1 MDTSKP
7 KRKRT
12 RPRRDVALMVT
23 CLTDLMR
30 PSVGFAA
37 VRLLERAGC
46 RVTVPDRQTCCG
58 QPAYNS
64 GEINAAVPVARAVI
78 ELFEPYDYVVVPS
91 GSCAGMLCQHYPAL
105 FEGEWHDRALALAA
119 KTWELTRFLTEVA
132 PLPARKQPSLNATVT
147 YHDSCAGLR
156 ELDIKQQ
163 PRQLLAQQCGV
174 EVKEL
179 AQTEVCCGFGGTFCT
194 KMPAIS
200 TKMAD
205 DKLDSAVAS
214 GAQLLLGGDLG
225 CLLHI
230 AGRARRRG
238 LELEVR
244 HVAEVLAGVP
254 KGPGIG
260 EPRR

>member
-1 MDTSKP
+1 MENQKP
-7 KRKRT
+7 KRRRT

-23 CLTDLMR
+23 CLADLMR

-64 GEINAAVPVARAVI
+64 GDVNAAVPVARAVI
-78 ELFEPYDYVVVPS
+78 EMFEPYDYVVIPS
-91 GSCAGMLCQHYPAL
+91 GSCAGMLSRHYPAL
-105 FEGEWHDRALALAA
+105 FEGEWRERALALAA

-132 PLPARKQPSLNATVT
+132 PLPPAKRPPLNTAIT
-147 YHDSCAGLR
+147 YHDGCAGLR
-156 ELDIKQQ
+156 EQDVKEQ
-163 PRQLLAQQCGV
+163 PRQLLLQQCGV
-174 EVKEL
+174 EVSEL
-179 AQTEVCCGFGGTFCT
+179 SQTEVCCGFGGTFCA

-205 DKLDSAVAS
+205 DKLNSAVAT
-214 GAQLLLGGDLG
+214 GADLLLGGDLG

-238 LELEVR
+238 LPLEVR
-244 HVAEVLAGVP
+244 HVAEILAGTP
-254 KGPGIG
+254 PGPAIG
-260 EPRR
+260 DPGG

>member
-1 MDTSKP
+1 MDNLKP

-12 RPRRDVALMVT
+12 RRRRDVALMVT
-23 CLTDLMR
+23 CLADLMR

-37 VRLLERAGC
+37 IRLLERAGC

-58 QPAYNS
+58 QPGYNS
-64 GEINAAVPVARAVI
+64 GDVNAAVPVAQAVI
-78 ELFEPYDYVVVPS
+78 ELFEPYDYVVAPS

-105 FEGEWHDRALALAA
+105 FEGEWRDRALALAA

-132 PLPARKQPSLNATVT
+132 PLPAPKRPPLDAAVT
-147 YHDSCAGLR
+147 YHDGCAGLR
-156 ELDIKQQ
+156 EMEIRQQ
-163 PRQLLAQQCGV
+163 PRQLLLQQCGV
-174 EVKEL
+174 EVSEL
-179 AQTEVCCGFGGTFCT
+179 SQSEVCCGFGGTFCA

-205 DKLDSAVAS
+205 DKLDSAVAT
-214 GAQLLLGGDLG
+214 GARLLLGGDLG
-225 CLLHI
+225 CLLQL

-244 HVAEVLAGVP
+244 HVAEVLAGTP
-254 KGPGIG
+254 TGPGIG
-260 EPRR
+260 DPRS

>member
-1 MDTSKP
+1 MDNPRP

-23 CLTDLMR
+23 CLADLMR

-132 PLPARKQPSLNATVT
+132 PLPAPKKPPLNATVT
-147 YHDSCAGLR
+147 YHDGCAGLR
-156 ELDIKQQ
+156 EMGIKQQ

-214 GAQLLLGGDLG
+214 GAELLLGGDLG

-244 HVAEVLAGVP
+244 HVAEVLAGAP

>member
-1 MDTSKP
+1 MDNL
-7 KRKRT
+7 KRKRKRI

-23 CLTDLMR
+23 CLADLMR

-37 VRLLERAGC
+37 LRLLERAGC
-46 RVTVPDRQTCCG
+46 RVTVPQQQTCCG

-64 GEINAAVPVARAVI
+64 GEINAAVPVAQAVI
-78 ELFEPYDYVVVPS
+78 AMFEPYDYVVVPS
-91 GSCAGMLCQHYPAL
+91 GSCAGMLCQHYPSL

-132 PLPARKQPSLNATVT
+132 PLPPPKSPPLNATVT
-147 YHDSCAGLR
+147 YHDGCAGLR
-156 ELDIKQQ
+156 EMEIKQQ
-163 PRQLLAQQCGV
+163 PRQLLRQQCGV
-174 EVKEL
+174 EVSEL
-179 AQTEVCCGFGGTFCT
+179 SQAEVCCGFGGTFCT

-205 DKLDSAVAS
+205 DKIDSAMAS
-214 GAQLLLGGDLG
+214 GAGVLLGGDLG

-238 LELEVR
+238 VDLEVR
-244 HVAEVLAGVP
+244 HVAEVLAGAP

-260 EPRR
+260 EPRG

>member
-1 MDTSKP
+1 MDKPKP

-23 CLTDLMR
+23 CLADLMR
-30 PSVGFAA
+30 PSVAFAA

-46 RVTVPDRQTCCG
+46 RVSVPDLQTCCG

-64 GEINAAVPVARAVI
+64 GEIHAAVPAARAVI
-78 ELFEPYDYVVVPS
+78 DLFEPYDYVVVPS
-91 GSCAGMLCQHYPAL
+91 GSCAGMLSQHYPAL
-105 FEGEWHDRALALAA
+105 LEGEWHDRALALAA
-119 KTWELTRFLTEVA
+119 KTWELTRFLAEVA
-132 PLPARKQPSLNATVT
+132 PLPPPKQASLQASVT
-147 YHDSCAGLR
+147 YHDGCAGLR
-156 ELDIKQQ
+156 EMAVKEQ
-163 PRQLLAQQCGV
+163 PRQLLLQQCGI
-174 EVKEL
+174 EVTEL
-179 AQTEVCCGFGGTFCT
+179 SQTEVCCGFGGTFCT

-214 GAQLLLGGDLG
+214 GASMLLGGDLG

-238 LELEVR
+238 VDLEVR
-244 HVAEVLAGVP
+244 HVAEVLAGRP
-254 KGPGIG
+254 TGPGIG